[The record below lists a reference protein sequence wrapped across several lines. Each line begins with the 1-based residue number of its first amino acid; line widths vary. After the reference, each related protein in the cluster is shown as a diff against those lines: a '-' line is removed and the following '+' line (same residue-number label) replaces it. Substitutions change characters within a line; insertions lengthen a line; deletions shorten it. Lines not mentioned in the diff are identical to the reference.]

1 VGSKKDFLPFTFLL
15 SPKNKKMKIKAKLT
29 IGVGALFLLILT
41 LAVVSG
47 WFVNQLKKDTNN
59 ILVANYN
66 TLQYSRNMLLA
77 LEDVTKDKTA
87 LGIFEKNLNLQHQNV
102 TEIGEKEATSLII
115 KHFNSLKQH
124 PDNLELN
131 SFIRK
136 DITEV
141 MRLNMEAINRKS
153 DIADDTAQRAIVII
167 SVTGT
172 LCFIIAFTL
181 LINLPSNI
189 ADPIKELTE
198 SIKEIAGQNY
208 KKRVHFESH
217 NEFGEL
223 AKSFNTMAQKLE
235 EYSESKLDKI
245 LKGKKRI
252 ETLIDNLHDPVIGID
267 ENKKVLFANEKALTI
282 SGLRKEEFIEKRIQD
297 IAVTNDLIRTII
309 KNLFLPKDENTKSEQ
324 LKIYADGKESYFEK
338 EVVDINI
345 IPTGEANSEFIG
357 QVILLRNITPFKE
370 LDLAKTNFMGT
381 VSHEFKTPI
390 SSMQMGIQLLENE
403 KTGALNN
410 EQKGLINGIK
420 DDTDRLLKITGELLN
435 ITQVESGAVQ
445 INLISSEIKPM
456 IDYALNANKSAAE
469 HKNIQLDVNIQDDE
483 LVLAD
488 SEKTAWVL
496 TNIISNAIRYS
507 YENATILIKTE
518 KENHQIKFS
527 VTDTG
532 QGIQS
537 QFLNKIFE
545 RYFRIP
551 GTKKDGTGL
560 GLSIS
565 KEFIEAQGGKIW
577 AESEYG
583 AGSTF
588 YFTLYTNSNNFSK

>member
-1 VGSKKDFLPFTFLL
+1 
-15 SPKNKKMKIKAKLT
+15 MRIKAKLT
-29 IGVGALFLLILT
+29 VGVGALFLLILA
-41 LAVVSG
+41 LAIVSG
-47 WFVNQLKKDTNN
+47 WYVNQLKKDANN

-66 TLQYSRNMLLA
+66 TLQYARNMLLS
-77 LEDVTKDKTA
+77 LEDVRSDKSAVDT
-87 LGIFEKNLNLQHQNV
+87 FQKNLDLQKQNV
-102 TEIGEKEATSLII
+102 TEIGEIEATNLIV
-115 KHFNSLKQH
+115 KHFKDLKEN
-124 PDNLELN
+124 PED
-131 SFIRK
+131 SIVISSIRK
-136 DITEV
+136 DITEL

-153 DIADDTAQRAIVII
+153 DIADDTAQKAIVII
-167 SVTGT
+167 SVTGS
-172 LCFIIAFTL
+172 LCFLIAFIL
-181 LINLPSNI
+181 LVNLPSNI
-189 ADPIKELTE
+189 ANPIKELTD

-217 NEFGEL
+217 NEFGDL
-223 AKSFNTMAQKLE
+223 AKSFNTMAEKLE

-267 ENKKVLFANEKALTI
+267 ENKKVLFANEEALNI
-282 SGLRKEEFIEKRIQD
+282 CGLKKEEFIGKQIQD
-297 IAVTNDLIRTII
+297 VAVTNDLIRSII
-309 KNLFLPKDENTKSEQ
+309 KDIFLPKPENAKSEQ
-324 LKIYADGKESYFEK
+324 LKIYADRKESYFEK

-345 IPTGEANSEFIG
+345 VPTGEADSEFIG

-390 SSMQMGIQLLENE
+390 ASIQLGIQILENE
-403 KTGALNN
+403 KTGHLNE
-410 EQKGLINGIK
+410 EQKGLVNGIK
-420 DDTDRLLKITGELLN
+420 DDADRLLRITGELLN
-435 ITQVESGAVQ
+435 ITQVESGAIQ

-456 IDYALNANKSAAE
+456 IEYAVNANKSAAE
-469 HKNIQLDVNIQDDE
+469 YKNIKIDVDIEDNT
-483 LVLAD
+483 LVAAD

-496 TNIISNAIRYS
+496 TNLISNAVRYS
-507 YENATILIKTE
+507 YENATIDVKVEKT
-518 KENHQIKFS
+518 KNQIRFS

-532 QGIQS
+532 QGIQP

-551 GTKKDGTGL
+551 GTKKEGTGL

-577 AESEYG
+577 VESEYG

-588 YFTLYTNSNNFSK
+588 CFTLNSIDKHF